1 MEPLYKSH
9 NYYKKL
15 KLTKTIKLSKLVFF
29 YNETNQK
36 LKKKL
41 FANTKLLNNY
51 IRYKTSIYKNYINL
65 LKMQSMLSLLSNN
78 KEEIILNQN
87 ITTHNLLGLCLNRKL
102 YINHFIKNL
111 PSLNYEKNKL
121 LIYKFFSLKLK
132 SNFEIM

>member
-1 MEPLYKSH
+1 MQLYKSH

-15 KLTKTIKLSKLVFF
+15 KLTKTIKLSELAFF

-36 LKKKL
+36 LKNKL

-65 LKMQSMLSLLSNN
+65 LKMQSMLSLLSN
-78 KEEIILNQN
+78 KEEII
-87 ITTHNLLGLCLNRKL
+87 TTQNLLGLCLNIKL

-111 PSLNYEKNKL
+111 PSLNYVKNKL
-121 LIYKFFSLKLK
+121 LIYKFFYLKLK